1 MQSDTFD
8 KVCEAVDAARVHVS
22 EHAYDEAV
30 EDGLSVVA
38 VIDQTTGAEV
48 IEDYP
53 DDPRGPSCL
62 VLLAPERDQPV
73 HAVWGFDEGVGRAIL
88 ITVYRP
94 DPERWSD
101 DFRKRRSTK

>member
-8 KVCEAVDAARVHVS
+8 KVCKAIASGRTHVS

-30 EDGLSVVA
+30 EDDLSVVD
-38 VIDQTTGAEV
+38 VIDRTSNGEV

-53 DDPRGPSCL
+53 NDRRGSSCL
-62 VLLAPERDQPV
+62 ALLHVGEEDPV
-73 HAVWGFDEGVGRAIL
+73 HAVWAFDDGSGRAIL

-94 DPERWSD
+94 DPARWSND
-101 DFRKRRSTK
+101 LRQRRPKT

>member
-1 MQSDTFD
+1 
-8 KVCEAVDAARVHVS
+8 VS

-38 VIDQTTGAEV
+38 VIDETPRGEA
-48 IEDYP
+48 IEHYP
-53 DDPRGPSCL
+53 TDPRGPSCL
-62 VLLAPERDQPV
+62 VLLAVEGDQPV
-73 HAVWGFDEGVGRAIL
+73 HAVWGFDDAAGRAIL

-101 DFRKRRSTK
+101 DFRERRPTK